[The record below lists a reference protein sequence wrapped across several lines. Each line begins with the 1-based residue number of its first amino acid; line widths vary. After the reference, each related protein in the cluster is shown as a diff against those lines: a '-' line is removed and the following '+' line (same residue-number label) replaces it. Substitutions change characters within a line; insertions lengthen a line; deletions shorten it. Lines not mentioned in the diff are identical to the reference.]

1 MITQS
6 AKLNLIPGAVLP
18 RINVSQY
25 DKGSR
30 TLEFP
35 IYDGEQRFTLTS
47 SMSASIHGTKPDGN
61 GFAYAGTV
69 NTTDNIVELDVV
81 QQMTA
86 VSGEVVCEVIITKS
100 GKRIGTVNF
109 ILNVQ
114 PAALNDNTVISDSD
128 LSIVEEALEFA
139 EDIPGYRTEFEGY
152 VEDSEAWAK
161 GTRNGIAVPSTDPTY
176 HNNSKYYANRYTE
189 LTSAITTMTN
199 DLGAKNLL
207 PYPYYD
213 TNGTTSQGFTFVVN
227 DDGSIYLNGSYGSG
241 TRPSFNLARPMLLKA
256 GTYVIS
262 KGSTSSGALIRVI
275 DAVNTSTV
283 YGSASNTTS
292 YDEFTLSQDT
302 NVFVQ
307 VLVNNNS
314 SVDFTIY
321 PMICYASVFA
331 LDDTYVPYA
340 KTNKQLTEDSV
351 SWEDMSQIGA
361 VNFLPCLYDS
371 EVVNGITF
379 TANNDGT
386 VTAAGTINTASATH
400 NYVKSADNYYLPAG
414 TYKLCGCPT
423 GGGNNTYNIRVYNIN
438 SSSVKIAQD
447 NGSGATFTLASDTKI
462 SVACYVIYD
471 SSDPQTVNILFK
483 PMITPVDYNGDYV
496 PYAKSNKELTAD
508 VATVTESAAQGVS
521 AYGGTLAVTHIGVT
535 ANVAT
540 QIISKRG
547 VYLVLFTI
555 YDVASAAY
563 LINVDSS
570 DSSKCFATELAAP
583 PSGVTITFDF
593 STAGKVK
600 VTADHGYRV
609 RVITIADANY

>member
-1 MITQS
+1 MGNVDKIMV
-6 AKLNLIPGAVLP
+6 GGVLYD
-18 RINVSQY
+18 IVSPSVFGDY
-25 DKGSR
+25 IENIGSVCSNPSGYAKGSVF
-30 TLEFP
+30 LA
-35 IYDGEQRFTLTS
+35 ID
-47 SMSASIHGTKPDGN
+47 N
-61 GFAYAGTV
+61 GIQKLYQATAAITNSTVITV
-69 NTTDNIVELDVV
+69 NTNCIQTTLEDALQGNSEIPDIKDDIDN
-81 QQMTA
+81 
-86 VSGEVVCEVIITKS
+86 
-100 GKRIGTVNF
+100 
-109 ILNVQ
+109 
-114 PAALNDNTVISDSD
+114 
-128 LSIVEEALEFA
+128 
-139 EDIPGYRTEFEGY
+139 
-152 VEDSEAWAK
+152 
-161 GTRNGIAVPSTDPTY
+161 
-176 HNNSKYYANRYTE
+176 
-189 LTSAITTMTN
+189 LTSAITTMNN

-292 YDEFTLSQDT
+292 YNEFTLSQDT

-321 PMICYASVFA
+321 PMLCYASVF
-331 LDDTYVPYA
+331 DETYAPPA
-340 KTNKQLTEDSV
+340 KTNQQLTKDTAPLLDNLEV
-351 SWEDMSQIGA
+351 NGA
-361 VNFLPCLYDS
+361 VNMLPNTAS
-371 EVVNGITF
+371 TSVINGVTF
-379 TANNDGT
+379 TINEDGT
-386 VTAAGTINTASATH
+386 VTISTVEGGATANATLTFFNDVRGLTGDKTIKVS
-400 NYVKSADNYYLPAG
+400 
-414 TYKLCGCPT
+414 GCPT
-423 GGGNNTYNIRVYNIN
+423 GATGTGTNASFCFQFRDSDGTMQYVKDEGWTGKLPASDYGSSTSFNIRVI
-438 SSSVKIAQD
+438 
-447 NGSGATFTLASDTKI
+447 SG
-462 SVACYVIYD
+462 
-471 SSDPQTVNILFK
+471 TVLTTPITFK
-483 PMITPVDYNGDYV
+483 PMITVPTYNGDYV

-521 AYGGTLAVTHIGVT
+521 AYGGTLAVTHTGVT

-547 VYLVLFTI
+547 VYLVLFTF

-570 DSSKCFATELAAP
+570 NSSKCFATELAAP